1 MNKKTINKTAPTPV
15 CVYEFIVRRKK
26 VSANTSKIINA
37 AQVARFSSET
47 IYNEDE
53 MWREKAA
60 AIYLNK
66 GGGVIGY
73 EVLSIGGPN
82 SCTFEPK
89 MVCRTAIQMMADGVI
104 AVHNHPSGDPLP
116 SQSDIEQMNRLRKAL
131 SALDVKLV
139 DSVIITDSNKYFSF
153 TDEAASLY

>member
-1 MNKKTINKTAPTPV
+1 MKKRTTSKDTPLSV
-15 CVYEFIVRRKK
+15 SVYEFIVRRKK
-26 VSANTSKIINA
+26 VSANTDKVINA
-37 AQVARFSSET
+37 AQVARFSRET
-47 IYNEDE
+47 IYDEDD
-53 MWREKAA
+53 MWREKAT

-66 GGGVIGY
+66 GGGIIGY
-73 EVLSIGGPN
+73 EVLSVGGPN

-89 MVCRTAIQMMADGVI
+89 MICRTAIQMMADGVV

-131 SALDVKLV
+131 AALDVKLV

-153 TDEAASLY
+153 SDEIASLY